1 MYELQILKEDA
12 LADDFC
18 QGIMHYICDKVY
30 NLFQVPFVYCKVLAL
45 NNFSIL
51 R

>member
-30 NLFQVPFVYCKVLAL
+30 NLFQVPFVYW
-45 NNFSIL
+45 
-51 R
+51 